1 MLVAVLRAGLG
12 LPFILQGKASAKKR
26 CFDSLSDVTTGCA
39 VTPCCATA
47 SSCDTLLCHPSPW
60 LQCHLVLPSTRLVVL
75 RSSAWTPRWDVS
87 LTPHPVTL
95 CSPWNK
101 TDMTNS
107 LLCEHKGTLGNSIK
121 EKKKKE
127 KPQQKRHL
135 NQLPKGDQKVGYK
148 TADTA
153 HILLP
158 ATISISPYSKR
169 EALSRRAQQL
179 LSQRQLGRSQ
189 PLCFI
194 QTRPN
199 RMSEPLRIL
208 RFSLETYQ
216 TKYLPQPTVPM
227 DWHNIILPPV
237 ATNSLQGFFFSRQ
250 QQTRHSEDNTT
261 ISLSLCALL
270 HDNIWTGHL
279 KFFFV

>member
-1 MLVAVLRAGLG
+1 MRREPDSSPSYSMQSMKQDWHDQLASVRA
-12 LPFILQGKASAKKR
+12 QRNTWKQ
-26 CFDSLSDVTTGCA
+26 
-39 VTPCCATA
+39 
-47 SSCDTLLCHPSPW
+47 HW
-60 LQCHLVLPSTRLVVL
+60 
-75 RSSAWTPRWDVS
+75 
-87 LTPHPVTL
+87 
-95 CSPWNK
+95 
-101 TDMTNS
+101 
-107 LLCEHKGTLGNSIK
+107 E
-121 EKKKKE
+121 KKKE

-261 ISLSLCALL
+261 ISLSLCGLL

-279 KFFFV
+279 KFFFVQHTSD